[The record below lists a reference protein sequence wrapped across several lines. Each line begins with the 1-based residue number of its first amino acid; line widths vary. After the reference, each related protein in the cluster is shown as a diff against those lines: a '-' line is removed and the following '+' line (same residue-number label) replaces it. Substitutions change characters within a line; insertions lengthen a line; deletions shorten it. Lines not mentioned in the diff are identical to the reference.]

1 MSECGYIDCCPV
13 PEKDKRIKELE
24 VELLASKA
32 TYLAVTNADD
42 LAEFDSLNR
51 RIKKLE
57 AQVKTAHREGWLA
70 ATANV
75 RKTLELDQNKW
86 LWMDTDDE

>member
-1 MSECGYIDCCPV
+1 MGKCRHGSYAKSAVSGSCYQCKIE
-13 PEKDKRIKELE
+13 EL
-24 VELLASKA
+24 K
-32 TYLAVTNADD
+32 
-42 LAEFDSLNR
+42 
-51 RIKKLE
+51 

-75 RKTLELDQNKW
+75 RKTLELDQDKW